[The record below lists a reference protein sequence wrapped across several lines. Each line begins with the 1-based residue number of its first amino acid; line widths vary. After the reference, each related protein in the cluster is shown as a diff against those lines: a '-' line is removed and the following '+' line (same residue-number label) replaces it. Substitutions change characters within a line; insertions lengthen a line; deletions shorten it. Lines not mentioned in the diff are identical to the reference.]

1 MRNSSALPRRGLVS
15 LRGTYRY
22 EVCMYAGVHISAA
35 RMTRPDDGVSLPP
48 ACMQLKRWR
57 EKGRSLL
64 APAKLV
70 CSELASRS
78 PSEATDIL
86 ILSCWQVRAG
96 DRADHSGSI
105 HALGTLVHTSSFGS
119 SPHSHTI
126 FQIIMTNKSALF
138 SQTSLTRR
146 RNLRDEGLG
155 TKWKDSAKRTTT
167 TVLMYQTQYM

>member
-1 MRNSSALPRRGLVS
+1 M
-15 LRGTYRY
+15 
-22 EVCMYAGVHISAA
+22 
-35 RMTRPDDGVSLPP
+35 
-48 ACMQLKRWR
+48 
-57 EKGRSLL
+57 L
-64 APAKLV
+64 APIHSSSPCQPPLSAKQLLLSAV
-70 CSELASRS
+70 NGGEAPLTLTPVYYIHRAQSWRGICSH
-78 PSEATDIL
+78 ATPL
-86 ILSCWQVRAG
+86 QPKRCSGNVRYRDPDVFANG
-96 DRADHSGSI
+96 RKPAGSI